1 MSDVKYC
8 NYSSV
13 VISVREILNAPE
25 LIVNTH
31 HRQAVAEVGAG
42 LKATAFSPDGVIEA
56 IESDDR
62 RLIGVQFHPERMFE
76 KTQALFVDFVAR
88 CRRE

>member
-1 MSDVKYC
+1 
-8 NYSSV
+8 
-13 VISVREILNAPE
+13 
-25 LIVNTH
+25 
-31 HRQAVAEVGAG
+31 
-42 LKATAFSPDGVIEA
+42 VIEA